1 MLFTMG
7 KSTLIQFL
15 QFIQIPSYLGSKVG
29 AGQIDEEKK
38 NLMNYRLFCLKSP
51 QALPAKILFLNRQDL
66 GSYHPAPSPN
76 SSPGLRFTV

>member
-7 KSTLIQFL
+7 KSILIQFL

-38 NLMNYRLFCLKSP
+38 SDEL
-51 QALPAKILFLNRQDL
+51 QVILSQE
-66 GSYHPAPSPN
+66 
-76 SSPGLRFTV
+76 SSGFTC